1 MKEGEIMCLI
11 DFAKNYNFKETNEVQ
26 KQHWYNVQ
34 MTILVH
40 ITYMVNP
47 DYNQDDPK
55 SYRLLIEYH
64 AIVLMIGNMIICL
77 SKNVLTYIGV
87 I

>member
-1 MKEGEIMCLI
+1 
-11 DFAKNYNFKETNEVQ
+11 
-26 KQHWYNVQ
+26 

-47 DYNQDDPK
+47 HYNQDDPK
-55 SYRLLIEYH
+55 SYQLLTEYH
-64 AIVLMIGNMIICL
+64 TIVSMIGNIIICL

>member
-1 MKEGEIMCLI
+1 MAMSVW
-11 DFAKNYNFKETNEVQ
+11 FTR
-26 KQHWYNVQ
+26 
-34 MTILVH
+34 

-47 DYNQDDPK
+47 YYNQDDPK
-55 SYRLLIEYH
+55 SCQLLTYYH
-64 AIVLMIGNMIICL
+64 TIVLMIGNMIICL

>member
-1 MKEGEIMCLI
+1 MKEGETISLI
-11 DFAKNYNFKETNEVQ
+11 DFAKKYSFKKQNEVQ
-26 KQHWYNVQ
+26 EHWYNFL

-47 DYNQDDPK
+47 YSNQDDPK
-55 SYRLLIEYH
+55 SCELLTKYQTV
-64 AIVLMIGNMIICL
+64 VLMIGNMIICL